1 MIDDGALRQ
10 LAETQHGVVSVE
22 QAIQL
27 GVGRHSR
34 QLLLDGR
41 RWERRP
47 GRVYRLVGSTET
59 ERQRLMEAVLS
70 AGPGAAIDGETAL
83 AFRRV
88 RGTVIEPIQ
97 VTRPRDRS
105 DRNGRGARHEP
116 TLLPAHHIKVL
127 DGIPHVVPPRAIFN
141 MAGSQKYGAHLP
153 WWVQRMERVVN
164 NALTAHLVTGASLH
178 AMLEEMAQRGRP
190 GIRVMRQVL
199 SKIGPDYI
207 APASGLETRV
217 VQLCERVGIPPLR
230 RQVNLGDEHG
240 WIGRVDFV
248 DPCLPYVLEV
258 QSEEFHMSPLDR
270 ALDRIR
276 IARLEAAGFV
286 VDQVVDVDVWHR
298 PNTVIETLLEG
309 TRRAGLSTLRRDS
322 PQAPAA

>member
-1 MIDDGALRQ
+1 
-10 LAETQHGVVSVE
+10 
-22 QAIQL
+22 
-27 GVGRHSR
+27 
-34 QLLLDGR
+34 
-41 RWERRP
+41 
-47 GRVYRLVGSTET
+47 VYRLVGSTDT

-70 AGPGAAIDGETAL
+70 AGPGAAIDGQTAL

-88 RGTVIEPIQ
+88 RGTVIDPIQ

-105 DRNGRGARHEP
+105 DRNGRGTRHEP

-178 AMLEEMAQRGRP
+178 AMLGEMSQRGRP

-199 SKIGPDYI
+199 SKIDRDYI

-217 VQLCERVGIPPLR
+217 AQLCERVGLPPLR
-230 RQVNLGDEHG
+230 RQVNLGDEQG
-240 WIGRVDFV
+240 WIGRVDFA
-248 DPCLPYVLEV
+248 DPVLPYVLEV
-258 QSEEFHMSPLDR
+258 QSEEFHTSPLDQ
-270 ALDRIR
+270 ALDRVR
-276 IARLEAAGFV
+276 ISRLEAAGFV

-298 PNTVIETLLEG
+298 PSSVIDTILEG
-309 TRRAGLSTLRRDS
+309 TRKAELRTVRRG